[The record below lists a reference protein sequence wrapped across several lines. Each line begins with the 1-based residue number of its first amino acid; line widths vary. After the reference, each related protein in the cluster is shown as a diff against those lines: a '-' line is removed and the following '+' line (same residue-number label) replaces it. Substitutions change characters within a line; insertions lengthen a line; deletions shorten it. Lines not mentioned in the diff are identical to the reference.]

1 MRQGPASPCRQR
13 NEGFA
18 MKDSHLRDIT
28 YLRLS
33 VTDLC
38 NLRCRYCMP
47 AEGVA
52 KRPHQDICS
61 VEELVEIARQAVR
74 CGVKKI
80 RITGGEPLVRRG
92 ILDICR
98 GISALDGVTEV
109 CLTTNG
115 TALSRLAEPLRASGV
130 TRLNISLDTLRPDR
144 FAYMTRIGRL
154 SDVLAGLEAAGAAGF
169 TGTKLNVV
177 LMEDF
182 NGDEIPDFVD
192 LTRRY
197 PIEVRFIELMPIGE
211 GKQASFL
218 PASAVLEACPE
229 LNAADTSG
237 VARRY
242 RLPDGRGMVGL
253 IEPMSHRFCSQC
265 DRIRVTADGR
275 LKPCLHSGQEILLRG
290 LAGEA
295 LYQAICA
302 GIAAKPAGHH
312 MVETGSSDSGRNM
325 NQIGG

>member
-1 MRQGPASPCRQR
+1 
-13 NEGFA
+13 
-18 MKDSHLRDIT
+18 MKDSYLRDIT

-52 KRPHQDICS
+52 KRPHEDICS

-98 GISALDGVTEV
+98 GVSALEGVTEV

-115 TALSRLAEPLRASGV
+115 TALPQLAQPLREAGV

-144 FAYMTRIGRL
+144 YAYITRGGQL
-154 SDVLAGLEAAGAAGF
+154 EQVFQGLKAAAAAGF
-169 TGTKLNVV
+169 SNTKLNVV
-177 LMEDF
+177 LMKGFNDSEILDF
-182 NGDEIPDFVD
+182 ID
-192 LTRRY
+192 LSCRY

-211 GKQASFL
+211 GKNGQFL
-218 PASAVLEACPE
+218 PADTVLKAHPGLLPLEG
-229 LNAADTSG
+229 SG
-237 VARRY
+237 VTRRY
-242 RLPDGRGMVGL
+242 RSPGGRGTVGL
-253 IEPMSHRFCSQC
+253 IEPMSHQFCDHC

-275 LKPCLHSGQEILLRG
+275 LKPCLHSGQEIPLRG
-290 LAGEA
+290 LTGEA
-295 LYQAICA
+295 LHQAICT
-302 GIAAKPAGHH
+302 GIAAKPASHH
-312 MVETGSSDSGRNM
+312 MVETGSSDSVRNM